1 MISSIL
7 DEIASYDHFLSQATS
22 KLVFAEAAP
31 ELTSKQFETLKK
43 YRADLAK
50 KYKPT
55 LEGYA
60 LMTEQELEIKELRE
74 KIAVLESKSLNQ
86 HLEWKPYDLV
96 MDTYAQMLNET
107 TWTYEKTESNLKE
120 AWGNDFVTNANAAQR
135 AFTEFAPSDVNPHD
149 PVWNHPGVMKLLARM
164 GAEIGEDSVAAKPA
178 GRASASMTKDE
189 GCHSP
194 KCSTKSG
201 AL

>member
-22 KLVFAEAAP
+22 KLAFAEAAP

-74 KIAVLESKSLNQ
+74 KIAVLESKSLN
-86 HLEWKPYDLV
+86 HYHDWKPYD
-96 MDTYAQMLNET
+96 
-107 TWTYEKTESNLKE
+107 
-120 AWGNDFVTNANAAQR
+120 R
-135 AFTEFAPSDVNPHD
+135 
-149 PVWNHPGVMKLLARM
+149 
-164 GAEIGEDSVAAKPA
+164 
-178 GRASASMTKDE
+178 
-189 GCHSP
+189 
-194 KCSTKSG
+194 G
-201 AL
+201 ALVGGTLQDVIRQSAQQSQAHFKE